1 MSTHGYSEEDL
12 AALTDEERA
21 AIEAEVD
28 DTELT
33 ATASP
38 VDLPGEEEEDEP
50 PTGDTDQAKKT
61 DEPPVKPEGDEPPA
75 DLGDADQERKPGGED
90 APPEGDEPPAEKDEQ
105 GGPEY
110 VDKDEPVNPFD
121 YSDEAKGQIKELRA
135 QLDSGDL
142 SPAEYEEKADAIRSE
157 DYRQRL
163 QLNENQRWGRAVHA
177 YLASHEDYQADKNPV
192 RFAALDGE
200 VRRLANSVEIDGL
213 THIQILDKARKNVEK
228 AFGVPTPKATGDD
241 VPPAGK
247 EKTAP
252 PPKPKAQVPDVPNLG
267 DLPAAGVENP
277 KGTGGEFAHLD
288 KLTGADLEAAL
299 EKLTPTQQDRYLAGR

>member
-1 MSTHGYSEEDL
+1 MSTHGYSEEEL
-12 AALTDEERA
+12 AALTEEERA
-21 AIEAEVD
+21 AIDAEVD
-28 DTELT
+28 ETELT

-38 VDLPGEEEEDEP
+38 VDLPDEEEEDEP

-75 DLGDADQERKPGGED
+75 DLGDADPERKPGGED

-200 VRRLANSVEIDGL
+200 VRRLANSGEIDGL
-213 THIQILDKARKNVEK
+213 THAQILDKARKNVEK
-228 AFGVPTPKATGDD
+228 AFGVPTPEPNADTAAPD
-241 VPPAGK
+241 GK
-247 EKTAP
+247 EKPAP
-252 PPKPKAQVPDVPNLG
+252 PPKPKAHVPDVPNLG
-267 DLPAAGVENP
+267 DLPAAGVDNP
-277 KGTGGEFAHLD
+277 KATGGEFAHLD

-299 EKLTPTQQDRYLAGR
+299 EKLTPTQQERYLAGR